1 MSADPEGCRL
11 AVIAEALY
19 LANLLALPGL
29 AFLVLAWLWYRER
42 HTAPLLG
49 RLHLEQ
55 TFTVSLWGGI
65 LIVVCSATI
74 LVFGGL
80 DQRWT
85 WVAVIL
91 YFTCVHSTLVLLGV
105 VGLAKAMACKPWA
118 YPLIG
123 PKPL

>member
-1 MSADPEGCRL
+1 MSADPEGGRL

-29 AFLVLAWLWYRER
+29 AFLALAWLWLRER
-42 HTAPLLG
+42 HTAPPLA

-55 TFTVSLWGGI
+55 TFRVSLWGGV
-65 LIVVCSATI
+65 LIVLCSAAI
-74 LVFGGL
+74 LLCGGL
-80 DQRWT
+80 GQRWT

-105 VGLAKAMACKPWA
+105 VGLAKALAGKPWTF
-118 YPLIG
+118 PLIG
-123 PKPL
+123 PKPS

>member
-29 AFLVLAWLWYRER
+29 AFLVLAWLWHRER
-42 HTAPLLG
+42 HTAPPLA

-55 TFTVSLWGGI
+55 TFRVSLWGGV
-65 LIVVCSATI
+65 LIVLCSATI
-74 LVFGGL
+74 LGCGGL

-85 WVAVIL
+85 WVAVII
-91 YFTCVHSTLVLLGV
+91 YVTCVHSTLVLLGV

-118 YPLIG
+118 YPLLG
-123 PKPL
+123 PKRL